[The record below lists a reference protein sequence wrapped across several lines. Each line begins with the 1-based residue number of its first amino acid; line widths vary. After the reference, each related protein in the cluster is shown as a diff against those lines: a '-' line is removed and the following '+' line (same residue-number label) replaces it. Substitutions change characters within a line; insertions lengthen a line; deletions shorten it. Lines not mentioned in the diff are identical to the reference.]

1 MMKLLV
7 LRDKFKSIYN
17 AYGFY
22 IDCILKF
29 ALALIS
35 LVTINS
41 RVGFMNLL
49 KNPVVM
55 IVISLVCA
63 FIPKTMVALVVML
76 CLLGHLSSLSI
87 EVTAFV
93 FVVIVVMYLLFFRF
107 CPKENV
113 ALLLMPVFFVLKVPY
128 IMPIALGLI
137 STPSSIIAVAF
148 GTILY
153 FIINY
158 IFVHTNEL
166 IEICSSEGLTAIGMI
181 VNSVF
186 KSRTMLFIIMVF
198 AITIIIVY
206 CVRRLSIDHAFV
218 IAVGTGGLVQIITML
233 IGDLLIGM
241 SEVAT
246 VPFIILGGIVSI
258 VVGYLLQFLVYSVD
272 YTRTERTQF
281 EDDEYYY
288 YVKAVPKIKVVAPEV
303 RVKRINAR
311 KAVKRK

>member
-29 ALALIS
+29 ALAFIS

-63 FIPKTMVALVVML
+63 FIPKTMVVLVVML
-76 CLLGHLSSLSI
+76 CLLGHLSALSL
-87 EVTAFV
+87 EVTALV
-93 FVVIVVMYLLFFRF
+93 LIVMVVMYLLFFRF

-113 ALLLMPVFFVLKVPY
+113 ALLLMPILFVLKVPY
-128 IMPIALGLI
+128 IMPIALGLV
-137 STPSSIIAVAF
+137 SAPTSIVAVAF

-206 CVRRLSIDHAFV
+206 CVRRLSIDNAFV
-218 IAVGTGGLVQIITML
+218 IAVGTGGIVQIITML

-241 SEVAT
+241 SEIAS
-246 VPFIILGGIVSI
+246 VPFIILGGIVSVI
-258 VVGYLLQFLVYSVD
+258 VGYLMQFLIYSVD

-311 KAVKRK
+311 KATKRK